1 MFCPTALT
9 NTFLFNFYLTRF
21 DKTTPI
27 HIPFYGADA
36 KTRHDWVPFRSV
48 FACGIILG
56 LTNNVYVDKMLEFC
70 SIKQEEIKKHGQAS
84 VKGRPLRVQSG
95 YHLLGRQADNKA
107 REEARDAQI
116 AKALQYIR
124 RHATANIRVAD
135 ILTVVTLSRR
145 TLEKRFKQWL
155 GHTPHEEIQRVRM
168 NRIMD
173 LLAETELSVH
183 EIASRAGFEH
193 NEYMAAAFKR
203 ETGVTPTEY
212 REKARDA

>member
-1 MFCPTALT
+1 MLGVDNDYLLCELSKPPLSSIVPDTKQTGYDAAAMLDRMMTGESVETEKPMLT
-9 NTFLFNFYLTRF
+9 QPL
-21 DKTTPI
+21 
-27 HIPFYGADA
+27 
-36 KTRHDWVPFRSV
+36 
-48 FACGIILG
+48 GIEVRDSTDTVAI
-56 LTNNVYVDKMLEFC
+56 D
-70 SIKQEEIKKHGQAS
+70 
-84 VKGRPLRVQSG
+84 
-95 YHLLGRQADNKA
+95 
-107 REEARDAQI
+107 DAQI

-212 REKARDA
+212 RENARDA